1 VNSPTTG
8 LDADSRKEIAASLR
22 QLFEQR
28 TESRDVTP
36 LLAEFGWADVLAEDP
51 CAAINLLFHE
61 QGRALAGSRALDD
74 VLLAQ
79 LPHIGATA
87 QRRAVVYPH
96 PLDGVSLRPRDAA
109 PRGIVLG
116 SLDDVD
122 EAVIPHTCP
131 DGTVAV
137 AVTPAAELATATVPL
152 DGFDQHTGWRTINGW
167 RTTDNHTVAVGPA
180 WDLAVAAGRRA
191 LAAEILG
198 VCDAA
203 RELVVAHAS
212 TRMQF
217 GRPIGSFQA
226 VRHRLAEAEVAIAGA
241 RSVLG
246 AAWQDPAGPSAAWTA
261 MVAKLRAGHAQ
272 AVLMRHA
279 VQTLGAMGLTRESP
293 LHSYVERAA
302 ALDALL
308 GGHRALTEAVGSA
321 LLDGTEADFELP

>member
-1 VNSPTTG
+1 VNSPATG
-8 LDADSRKEIAASLR
+8 LDAESRDEIAASLR
-22 QLFEQR
+22 HLFEQR
-28 TESRDVTP
+28 AESHDFAP
-36 LLAEFGWADVLAEDP
+36 LLAEFGWAELLKEDP
-51 CAAINLLFHE
+51 CVAINLLFHE

-79 LPHIGATA
+79 LPHIETTA
-87 QRRAVVYPH
+87 RRRAVVYPH
-96 PLDGVSLRPRDAA
+96 PPDGVVLRPRDGAL
-109 PRGIVLG
+109 RGIVLG

-122 EAVIPHTCP
+122 EAVIPHTCQ
-131 DGTVAV
+131 DGTIAV
-137 AVTPAAELATATVPL
+137 AVTPAAELATATAPL
-152 DGFDQHTGWRTINGW
+152 GGFDQHTGWRTISGW
-167 RTTDNHTVAVGPA
+167 RTTGSHTVAVGPA

-212 TRMQF
+212 ARVQF

-246 AAWQDPAGPSAAWTA
+246 AAWQDPAGPSGVWTA

-279 VQTLGAMGLTRESP
+279 VQTFGAMGLTRESP

-308 GGHRALTEAVGSA
+308 GGRRPLTEEVGSA
-321 LLDGTEADFELP
+321 LLGGTEADFELP